1 MTTKP
6 VYYHEGHFPPKD
18 IDWKSLISLIGPA
31 NAALARYDGTLLA
44 IPNASLLLSPLMTQE
59 AVLSS
64 RIEGTQATM
73 GEVLEYEAGTEQKN
87 DPQKNADI
95 SEVLNYR
102 KAMWKAVDLLKGL
115 PLCQRLLNDTH
126 EVLMEGV
133 RGYNKSPGEYRK
145 IQNWIG
151 PPGCPI
157 EKATYIPISSEKLP
171 NAMSAWE
178 KFIHHEYQDK
188 LVQLSILHGEF
199 EALHPYLDGNG
210 RIGRMFVPLF
220 LFSNKLI
227 QSPMF
232 YISTY
237 LEAHKDEYYDNL
249 RNISQKNDWTG
260 WCRFFLVAIRE
271 QAIENH
277 EKTTAILRLYE
288 SEKNRIIQFLN
299 SPYAFKALD
308 FIFVRPI
315 FSSTAF
321 INESGIPSRA
331 TAQRILK
338 NMRDNDIFGVVT
350 SAEGRKPAVF
360 VFKKLMNIV
369 EGRKVF

>member
-6 VYYHEGHFPPKD
+6 VHYHEGGFPPKD
-18 IDWKSLISLIGPA
+18 IDWESLIPLVGPA

-64 RIEGTQATM
+64 RIEGTQTTM
-73 GEVLEYEAGTEQKN
+73 GEVLEYEAGITLQI
-87 DPQKNADI
+87 DPRKKADI
-95 SEVLNYR
+95 NEVLNYR
-102 KAMWKAVDLLKGL
+102 KAMWRAVELLKDLPLCLRLLNETHKVLLKG
-115 PLCQRLLNDTH
+115 
-126 EVLMEGV
+126 V
-133 RGYNKSPGEYRK
+133 RGDNKSPGEFRK

-151 PPGCPI
+151 RPGSPI

-171 NAMSAWE
+171 GAMSKWE
-178 KFIHHEYQDK
+178 RFIHQGYQDK

-232 YISTY
+232 YISAF

-249 RNISQKNDWTG
+249 RNISRKNDWTG
-260 WCRFFLVAIRE
+260 WCRYFLVAIKE

-277 EKTTAILRLYE
+277 EKATAILRLYE
-288 SEKNRIIQFLN
+288 TEKNRIIQFLN

-321 INESGIPSRA
+321 IGESGIPSRA

-338 NMRDNDIFGVVT
+338 SMRDNDMFGVVT
-350 SAEGRKPAVF
+350 PAEGRKPTVF
-360 VFKKLMNIV
+360 VFRALMNIV
-369 EGRKVF
+369 EGREVF